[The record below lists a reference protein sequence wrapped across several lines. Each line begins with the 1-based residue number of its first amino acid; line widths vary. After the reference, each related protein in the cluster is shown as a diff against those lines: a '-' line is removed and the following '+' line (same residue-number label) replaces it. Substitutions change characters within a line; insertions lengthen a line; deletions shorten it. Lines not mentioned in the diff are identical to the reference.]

1 MTNIS
6 VNKPIKVYRGKS
18 IESTH
23 DIHIAVMTANG
34 KLIAYY
40 GDPLRLTFARSSM
53 KPIQAIPAVESGA
66 IERFGFSQKE
76 IALFCASHSGE
87 AIHTN
92 AVMDMLQKM
101 NLSEEHLH
109 CGTHIPRDTEHY
121 NKLIRSGGELSPAF
135 SNCSG
140 KHAGMLAACTIKNID
155 IDTYEELE
163 NPYQQEIIDAVAA
176 MTDYDRD
183 KILTGTDGC
192 GVPVHRVPLNLLAM
206 SFARLANPDN
216 WKDVS
221 NERKESLQTI
231 RDAMTEHPE
240 MVGGT
245 DRFDTDLMVTYKKR
259 IVAKGGAEG
268 VHCFGDK
275 ETGLGVALKVED
287 GNGRGTSVASMEVLR
302 QLKIG
307 NQAIWNQLDK
317 HAYTEIM
324 NSRNNVVGGIV
335 SDFKI
340 KFL

>member
-1 MTNIS
+1 
-6 VNKPIKVYRGKS
+6 
-18 IESTH
+18 
-23 DIHIAVMTANG
+23 
-34 KLIAYY
+34 
-40 GDPLRLTFARSSM
+40 
-53 KPIQAIPAVESGA
+53 ESGA

-76 IALFCASHSGE
+76 IALFCASHSVE

-92 AVMDMLQKM
+92 AVMDLLQRM
-101 NLSEEHLH
+101 NLSGEHLRFR
-109 CGTHIPRDTEHY
+109 THIPSYTY
-121 NKLIRSGGELSPAF
+121 LYYILLISIVVLSHSF
-135 SNCSG
+135 ITCFR

-155 IDTYEELE
+155 IDTYKELE

-245 DRFDTDLMVTYKKR
+245 DRFDTDLMVTYKKQ

-268 VHCFGDK
+268 VHCF
-275 ETGLGVALKVED
+275 
-287 GNGRGTSVASMEVLR
+287 
-302 QLKIG
+302 
-307 NQAIWNQLDK
+307 
-317 HAYTEIM
+317 
-324 NSRNNVVGGIV
+324 
-335 SDFKI
+335 
-340 KFL
+340 